1 MKTKTITVSEYA
13 LAYGCSNSY
22 VNRMLKKDTGLT
34 GMVSWK
40 KSGGTWLI
48 EVLDSWYQSKIG
60 K

>member
-13 LAYGCSNSY
+13 LAYGCTQSFVGRNL
-22 VNRMLKKDTGLT
+22 RKDTGMT

-48 EVLDSWYQSKIG
+48 EVLISWIENK
-60 K
+60 

>member
-13 LAYGCSNSY
+13 DAYGCTQSFVGRNL
-22 VNRMLKKDTGLT
+22 RKDTGMT

-48 EVLDSWYQSKIG
+48 EVLISWIENK
-60 K
+60 